1 MRISDWSSDV
11 CSSDLACGNARAN
24 PVASQTD
31 CRLNV
36 VAESD
41 GDNGDAGADDG
52 QDEGVLGRGRA
63 ALVLPKPL
71 KEITHRFSPFLCW
84 FPDPPPDVSWRAGAA
99 STGPGYALLPATD
112 YLPPANGGNGNG
124 TRRTP
129 IH

>member
-1 MRISDWSSDV
+1 MTAAEVVLPATNRQISVSATHGGAA
-11 CSSDLACGNARAN
+11 ACGNARAN

-71 KEITHRFSPFLCW
+71 REITHRFSPFLCW
-84 FPDPPPDVSWRAGAA
+84 FPDPPPDVSWWARAG
-99 STGPGYALLPATD
+99 LD
-112 YLPPANGGNGNG
+112 
-124 TRRTP
+124 RKRV
-129 IH
+129 

>member
-1 MRISDWSSDV
+1 MTAAEVVLPATNRQISVSATHGGAA
-11 CSSDLACGNARAN
+11 ACGNARAN

-71 KEITHRFSPFLCW
+71 TEIQHRFSS
-84 FPDPPPDVSWRAGAA
+84 DERRDGIEGVGACR
-99 STGPGYALLPATD
+99 SQWSQP
-112 YLPPANGGNGNG
+112 NK
-124 TRRTP
+124 
-129 IH
+129 